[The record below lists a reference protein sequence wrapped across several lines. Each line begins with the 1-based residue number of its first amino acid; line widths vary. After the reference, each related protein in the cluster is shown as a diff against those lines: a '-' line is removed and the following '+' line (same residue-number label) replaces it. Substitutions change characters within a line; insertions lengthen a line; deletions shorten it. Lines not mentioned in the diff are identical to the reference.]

1 MHTQQIQVK
10 ILFLQSGYV
19 VMKQSKLRRL
29 ELLNG
34 VFTTYLVVYDVTLH
48 IPVPRAPH
56 QLLLLI
62 L

>member
-1 MHTQQIQVK
+1 
-10 ILFLQSGYV
+10 
-19 VMKQSKLRRL
+19 MKQSKLRRL
-29 ELLNG
+29 ELLND

-48 IPVPRAPH
+48 LPVPRAPH